1 MNLYLQETGNC
12 RDIQTAGIRKGWLMD
27 PQTHERLERLEDQ
40 MGRIN
45 SRLEAVEKVL
55 NELKSVLRQQ
65 GIEQGR
71 NYAAP

>member
-1 MNLYLQETGNC
+1 
-12 RDIQTAGIRKGWLMD
+12 MD

-45 SRLEAVEKVL
+45 SRLEVVEKVL

>member
-1 MNLYLQETGNC
+1 
-12 RDIQTAGIRKGWLMD
+12 MD

-71 NYAAP
+71 NYAVP

>member
-1 MNLYLQETGNC
+1 
-12 RDIQTAGIRKGWLMD
+12 MD

-45 SRLEAVEKVL
+45 SRLEVVEKVL

-71 NYAAP
+71 NYAAPWMNRIAE

>member
-1 MNLYLQETGNC
+1 
-12 RDIQTAGIRKGWLMD
+12 MD